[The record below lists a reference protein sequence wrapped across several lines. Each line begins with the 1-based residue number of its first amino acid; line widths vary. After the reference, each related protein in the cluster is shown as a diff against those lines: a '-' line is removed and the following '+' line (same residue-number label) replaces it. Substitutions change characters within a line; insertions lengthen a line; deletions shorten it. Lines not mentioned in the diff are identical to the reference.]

1 MPSPFVPFLKSQP
14 RAASERV
21 ATDSAATSAAFTALA
36 AGGAKEIAA
45 CAHAPSTAEK
55 ATVTLEKDGERVTRI
70 RIACRCGEVIELDC
84 EY

>member
-1 MPSPFVPFLKSQP
+1 MSSPFVPFLKSQP
-14 RAASERV
+14 RAAAELV
-21 ATDSAATSAAFTALA
+21 TTDNAAASAAFTALA
-36 AGGAKEIAA
+36 AGGAKESAA
-45 CAHAPSTAEK
+45 CAHAPSATDK